1 MDMTQQIAL
10 LGTGIMGAGI
20 GQNVLKKGYALR
32 VYNRTADKAQ
42 PLVDAGATLAASP
55 REAAQGA
62 DVVISMI
69 GDDNASRAM
78 WTGDD
83 GALAGVAAGTVLVE
97 CSTLTPDWVRELAEL
112 AAAKGCS
119 LLDSPVTGSK
129 PAAEA
134 GELGLLIGGD
144 QATLEKVRPV
154 LEAFSNRI
162 MYFGPVGS
170 GETMKLINNLLGAVQ
185 VASISEALLLAER
198 TGLDMQQVT
207 TMLINGA
214 PASPIVKTKI
224 DRIIAR
230 DYDETHFALRW
241 MFKDASY
248 GLHIAEGL
256 GQPMPVLAAAR
267 AIYERAVE
275 RGFGDSDFAAVA
287 EGVRDE

>member
-1 MDMTQQIAL
+1 MDTVAL
-10 LGTGIMGAGI
+10 LGTGIMGIGI
-20 GQNVLKKGYALR
+20 GTNLLKKGYGLR

-42 PLVDAGATLAASP
+42 PLLDAGATLAATP

-62 DVVISMI
+62 SVVISMV
-69 GDDNASRAM
+69 GDDTASRGV

-97 CSTLTPDWVRELAEL
+97 CSTLTPEWVRELNGL
-112 AAAKGCS
+112 AADVGCA

-134 GELGLLIGGD
+134 GELGLLVGGD
-144 QATLEKVRPV
+144 AAVIEQVRPV
-154 LEAFSNRI
+154 LEAFSTRI
-162 MYFGPVGS
+162 MHFGPTGS

-207 TMLINGA
+207 TMLTNGA

-224 DRIIAR
+224 DRIVAR

-241 MFKDASY
+241 MFKDAGY
-248 GLHIAEGL
+248 GLKVAEEL
-256 GQPMPVLAAAR
+256 GQSMPVLAAAR
-267 AIYERAVE
+267 AVYERAVE
-275 RGFGDSDFAAVA
+275 RGFGDKDFAAVA
-287 EGVRDE
+287 EGVKEA